1 MGRSESDWNNCRKHP
16 KHKNSTGVCPYCLRE
31 RLVHLSSPSI
41 SSFLNL
47 ACSTSASST
56 AYYSSESD
64 LSSLA
69 ESPVHDKIQKVKLLL
84 KDDIQLGDELPMT
97 KRGEALL
104 KSRSLVH
111 VTRIRN
117 ELLEHEDRRK
127 VKVERGK
134 KEKMEDDKEDKK
146 EKKTRFWTKIL
157 KGGFRREERA
167 GEKSWA
173 LGHSRTLKERTAAKW
188 VPFA

>member
-1 MGRSESDWNNCRKHP
+1 MGRSESNWNNCRKHP

-47 ACSTSASST
+47 ACSTSASS

-69 ESPVHDKIQKVKLLL
+69 ESPAHDKIQKVKLLL

-111 VTRIRN
+111 VTGIRN
-117 ELLEHEDRRK
+117 ELEHEDRRK

-134 KEKMEDDKEDKK
+134 KEKMEDDQEDKK
-146 EKKTRFWTKIL
+146 EKKTRFWSKIL
-157 KGGFRREERA
+157 KGGFRREEKA
-167 GEKSWA
+167 AEKSWA
-173 LGHSRTLKERTAAKW
+173 LGHSRTLKERTATKW

>member
-16 KHKNSTGVCPYCLRE
+16 KNKNSTGVCPYCLRE
-31 RLVHLSSPSI
+31 RLLHLTSPSI

-69 ESPVHDKIQKVKLLL
+69 ESPAHVKIQQAKLLL

-111 VTRIRN
+111 VIGIRN
-117 ELLEHEDRRK
+117 ELENEDRRK

-134 KEKMEDDKEDKK
+134 KEKMEHDKEDKK
-146 EKKTRFWTKIL
+146 EKKARFWSKIL
-157 KGGFRREERA
+157 KGGFRREEK

-188 VPFA
+188 VPFV